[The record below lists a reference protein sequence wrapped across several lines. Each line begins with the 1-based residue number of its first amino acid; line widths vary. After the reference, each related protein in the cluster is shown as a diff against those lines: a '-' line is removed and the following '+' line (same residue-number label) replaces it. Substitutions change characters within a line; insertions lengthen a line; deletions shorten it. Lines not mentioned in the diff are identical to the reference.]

1 MSKVIV
7 ASFTDEKKAMAA
19 FSKLNELESIGDI
32 SLYDKRIVRKNTDG
46 TTQTLKADSSNVWTS
61 FGGMAA
67 GGLLGTLGGP
77 IGFIIG
83 LYAGAAVGSFAQ
95 MEQYEFE
102 GDFIKNIEK
111 EMSAGTVSVIAEID
125 EADTDFIILQLVPMG
140 AEILHSDVDF
150 QYGNY
155 MNGQVMAI
163 EDNISSQ
170 RAGLKKAAAAEKG
183 EIEHH
188 IGLLKVNRR
197 AKLAAFD
204 AAMKIA
210 VKDAADITASG
221 MDKVKTEFEK
231 ISTMDTETIHDSKVS
246 RIKRNIARQEAKLKH
261 LQNELEVLAHR

>member
-1 MSKVIV
+1 
-7 ASFTDEKKAMAA
+7 MA
-19 FSKLNELESIGDI
+19 
-32 SLYDKRIVRKNTDG
+32 V
-46 TTQTLKADSSNVWTS
+46 
-61 FGGMAA
+61 

-83 LYAGAAVGSFAQ
+83 LYAGAAVGAFAQ
-95 MEQYEFE
+95 IEHYEFE
-102 GDFIKNIEK
+102 GDFINNIEN
-111 EMSAGTVSVIAEID
+111 EMAAGTVSIIAEID
-125 EADTDFIILQLVPMG
+125 DADNDFIMLHLVPMG

-155 MNGQVMAI
+155 MNGQVLAI
-163 EDNISSQ
+163 EDDISEQ

-188 IGLLKVNRR
+188 IGLLKENRR

-210 VKDAADITASG
+210 VKDAADITATG

-231 ISTMDTETIHDSKVS
+231 MSTIDPETIHDSKVN
-246 RIKRNIARQEAKLKH
+246 RIKRNIARYEAKLKILH
-261 LQNELEVLAHR
+261 HELEVLA